1 MLRNKLILLY
11 LILSILFFF
20 FSACKRDGFLVSDKG
35 LHYEIHESYGKPKP
49 KVGDHIYM
57 HLIYKSAKD
66 SVLFDS
72 KVIGDGYYF
81 ELLKPSFKGG
91 IEDAFSMLGEGDSA
105 SFLIN
110 ADSLYEKVFHS
121 ARPAYIHKGEK
132 LRFEIRINKIE
143 TPANSQTIKS
153 NVNPVS
159 AKAEDL
165 DIRQYLA
172 ENNLMVEA
180 RPNGMVYISFLEG
193 KGKRPMQGDS
203 VEIEYTGNF
212 LSGEMFDATNKRT
225 GPLKYKMGDGTM
237 LESWEEGIS
246 LMKEGGR
253 ARIVLPSRLAYGTN
267 EFGPIKPNSTIIY
280 DVLLKNVY

>member
-1 MLRNKLILLY
+1 MGAGVNWSALLADA
-11 LILSILFFF
+11 LAGTR
-20 FSACKRDGFLVSDKG
+20 SAARSTKRAPCGRSDGRPVVSAG
-35 LHYEIHESYGKPKP
+35 RT
-49 KVGDHIYM
+49 
-57 HLIYKSAKD
+57 
-66 SVLFDS
+66 
-72 KVIGDGYYF
+72 
-81 ELLKPSFKGG
+81 PSSPARRPGNC
-91 IEDAFSMLGEGDSA
+91 EGDSA